1 MNIYSKL
8 LKQLNMCGHAVLV
21 TDYPTSDT
29 SDGTAAS
36 AVCHQ
41 TSRKTILSAVPGQMK
56 PDNGTILPVSGS
68 SASCSSVCGTLPPIN
83 TTLAQTALSEGSP
96 VLDRDHG
103 HIRLLEP
110 FSRKERLLILGGD
123 HVGLA
128 LAEFAAKTGFSV
140 YVADDRPCFANQL
153 RFPWAE
159 EVYCM
164 DFPAAIQAFQP
175 DTQDYIAVLTRG
187 HRHDADCLTALSH
200 CPVPTYLG
208 MIGSRRRVKE
218 LKTHLEETEHL
229 SHEWLESI
237 HTPIG
242 LAIKAV
248 TPEEIAISIL
258 AELILTKRTL
268 RPDHIAPSDADLD
281 VIAALADPPAN
292 RTDLKK
298 ALVTIVETKGPTPRK
313 AGANMIVYEDGT
325 VFGTIGGGCAEAGL
339 VQTAREVMRSGSYQ
353 FCKVDMTGEVAAE
366 EGVVCGGWMMMALRP
381 QLAGSEMRDFTEIIH
396 PQTRWIAHSVY

>member
-1 MNIYSKL
+1 MNIYSQL
-8 LKQLNMCGHAVLV
+8 LEQLNMCGHAVLV
-21 TDYPTSDT
+21 TDYPALDA
-29 SDGTAAS
+29 SDGTPAS
-36 AVCHQ
+36 AAPSGDRP
-41 TSRKTILSAVPGQMK
+41 TIRKTILSTVPKQVTSG
-56 PDNGTILPVSGS
+56 DGTISPISGS
-68 SASCSSVCGTLPPIN
+68 SVCNISPSADAALI
-83 TTLAQTALSEGSP
+83 QTALSEGHP
-96 VLDRDHG
+96 VLDREHE

-110 FSRKERLLILGGD
+110 FTRKERLLILGGG

-140 YVADDRPCFANQL
+140 YVADDRPSFANQL

-159 EVYCM
+159 QVFCM

-175 DTQDYIAVLTRG
+175 DTQDYIAILTRG
-187 HRHDADCLTALSH
+187 HRHDADCLIALSH
-200 CPVPTYLG
+200 CPVPAYLG

-218 LKTHLEETEHL
+218 LKAHLEETEHL

-268 RPDHIAPSDADLD
+268 RPDHMAPSDADLD
-281 VIAALADPPAN
+281 VIAALAAPPVN
-292 RTDLKK
+292 RADLKK
-298 ALVTIVETKGPTPRK
+298 ALVTIVETKGSTPRK

-339 VQTAREVMRSGSYQ
+339 IQTAREVIRNGNYR
-353 FCKVDMTGEVAAE
+353 FCKVDMTGEVAEE
-366 EGVVCGGWMMMALRP
+366 EGMVCGGWMTVVIEAL
-381 QLAGSEMRDFTEIIH
+381 S
-396 PQTRWIAHSVY
+396 

>member
-1 MNIYSKL
+1 MISLEERMNIYSQL
-8 LKQLNMCGHAVLV
+8 LEQLNMCGHAVLV
-21 TDYPTSDT
+21 TDYPALDAN
-29 SDGTAAS
+29 DGTPAS
-36 AVCHQ
+36 ATPAGDRPAIH
-41 TSRKTILSAVPGQMK
+41 KTILSTVPAQVASG
-56 PDNGTILPVSGS
+56 DGTISPVSGS
-68 SASCSSVCGTLPPIN
+68 SVCGISPSADTA
-83 TTLAQTALSEGSP
+83 LAQTALSEGHP
-96 VLDRDHG
+96 VLDRDHE

-110 FSRKERLLILGGD
+110 FSRKERLLILGGG

-140 YVADDRPCFANQL
+140 YVADDRPSFANQL

-187 HRHDADCLTALSH
+187 HRHDADCLTALSR

-268 RPDHIAPSDADLD
+268 LPDHIAPSDVDLD
-281 VIAALADPPAN
+281 VIAALAEPPAN
-292 RTDLKK
+292 RADLKK
-298 ALVTIVETKGPTPRK
+298 ALVTIVETKGSTPRK
-313 AGANMIVYEDGT
+313 AGANMIVYGDGT

-339 VQTAREVMRSGSYQ
+339 IQTARDVIRNGDYR
-353 FCKVDMTGEVAAE
+353 FCKVDMTGEVAEE
-366 EGVVCGGWMMMALRP
+366 EGMVCGGWMTVVIEAL
-381 QLAGSEMRDFTEIIH
+381 S
-396 PQTRWIAHSVY
+396 

>member
-1 MNIYSKL
+1 
-8 LKQLNMCGHAVLV
+8 
-21 TDYPTSDT
+21 
-29 SDGTAAS
+29 
-36 AVCHQ
+36 
-41 TSRKTILSAVPGQMK
+41 
-56 PDNGTILPVSGS
+56 
-68 SASCSSVCGTLPPIN
+68 
-83 TTLAQTALSEGSP
+83 
-96 VLDRDHG
+96 
-103 HIRLLEP
+103 
-110 FSRKERLLILGGD
+110 
-123 HVGLA
+123 
-128 LAEFAAKTGFSV
+128 
-140 YVADDRPCFANQL
+140 
-153 RFPWAE
+153 
-159 EVYCM
+159 M

-292 RTDLKK
+292 RTDLKARSPSWK
-298 ALVTIVETKGPTPRK
+298 PGQPRRRSK
-313 AGANMIVYEDGT
+313 YDRMRTEPV
-325 VFGTIGGGCAEAGL
+325 GTIKGAEAGL
-339 VQTAREVMRSGSYQ
+339 VQIVREV
-353 FCKVDMTGEVAAE
+353 T
-366 EGVVCGGWMMMALRP
+366 
-381 QLAGSEMRDFTEIIH
+381 
-396 PQTRWIAHSVY
+396 

>member
-1 MNIYSKL
+1 MNIYSQL
-8 LKQLNMCGHAVLV
+8 LKQLNMCGHAILV
-21 TDYPTSDT
+21 TDYPASDT

-36 AVCHQ
+36 ETPAGDRA
-41 TSRKTILSAVPGQMK
+41 TIRKAILSVVPGQTK
-56 PDNGTILPVSGS
+56 PDNETISPVSGS
-68 SASCSSVCGTLPPIN
+68 SASCSSACSTLPPIN
-83 TTLAQTALSEGSP
+83 TTLAQTALSEGRP

-110 FSRKERLLILGGD
+110 FSRKERLLILGGG

-140 YVADDRPCFANQL
+140 YVADDRPSFANQL

-187 HRHDADCLTALSH
+187 HRHDADCLIALSR
-200 CPVPTYLG
+200 CPVPAYLG

-218 LKTHLEETEHL
+218 LKAHLEETEHL

-281 VIAALADPPAN
+281 VITALADPPAN

-298 ALVTIVETKGPTPRK
+298 ALVTIVETKGSTPRK

-339 VQTAREVMRSGSYQ
+339 VQTARAVIRSGSYQ
-353 FCKVDMTGEVAAE
+353 FCKVDMTGEVAEE
-366 EGVVCGGWMMMALRP
+366 EGMVCGGWMMVVIEAL
-381 QLAGSEMRDFTEIIH
+381 
-396 PQTRWIAHSVY
+396 

>member
-1 MNIYSKL
+1 
-8 LKQLNMCGHAVLV
+8 MCGHAILV
-21 TDYPTSDT
+21 TDYPASDT

-36 AVCHQ
+36 A
-41 TSRKTILSAVPGQMK
+41 TPAGDRPTIRKTILSAVPGQMK
-56 PDNGTILPVSGS
+56 PDNETISPVSGS

-110 FSRKERLLILGGD
+110 FSRKERLLILGGG

-140 YVADDRPCFANQL
+140 YVADDRPSFANQL

-187 HRHDADCLTALSH
+187 HRHDADCLIALSR
-200 CPVPTYLG
+200 CPVPAYLG

-218 LKTHLEETEHL
+218 LKAHLEETEHL

-248 TPEEIAISIL
+248 TPEEIAISSL

-268 RPDHIAPSDADLD
+268 RPDHIAPSDADLN
-281 VIAALADPPAN
+281 VITALADPPAN

-298 ALVTIVETKGPTPRK
+298 ALVTIVETKGSTPRK

-339 VQTAREVMRSGSYQ
+339 IQTARAVIRSGSYQ
-353 FCKVDMTGEVAAE
+353 FCKVDMTGEVAEE
-366 EGVVCGGWMMMALRP
+366 EGMVCGGWMMVVIEAL
-381 QLAGSEMRDFTEIIH
+381 
-396 PQTRWIAHSVY
+396 

>member
-1 MNIYSKL
+1 MNIYSQL

-36 AVCHQ
+36 A
-41 TSRKTILSAVPGQMK
+41 TPASDRATIRKTIFSVVPGQMK
-56 PDNGTILPVSGS
+56 PDNETISPVSGS
-68 SASCSSVCGTLPPIN
+68 SASCSSACSTLPPIS
-83 TTLAQTALSEGSP
+83 TTLAQTALSEGRP

-110 FSRKERLLILGGD
+110 FSCKERLLILGGG

-140 YVADDRPCFANQL
+140 YVADDRPSFANQL

-164 DFPAAIQAFQP
+164 DFPATIQAFQP

-187 HRHDADCLTALSH
+187 HRHDADCLTALSR

-218 LKTHLEETEHL
+218 LKAHLEETEHL

-292 RTDLKK
+292 RTNLKK
-298 ALVTIVETKGPTPRK
+298 ALVTIVETKSSTPRK

-339 VQTAREVMRSGSYQ
+339 VQTAREVIQSGSYQ
-353 FCKVDMTGEVAAE
+353 FCKVDMTGEVAEE
-366 EGVVCGGWMMMALRP
+366 EGMVCGGWMTVVIEAL
-381 QLAGSEMRDFTEIIH
+381 
-396 PQTRWIAHSVY
+396 

>member
-1 MNIYSKL
+1 MNIYSQL
-8 LKQLNMCGHAVLV
+8 LKQLNMCGHAILV
-21 TDYPTSDT
+21 TDYPASDT

-36 AVCHQ
+36 ATPAGDRPTIH
-41 TSRKTILSAVPGQMK
+41 KTIFSFVSGQMK
-56 PDNGTILPVSGS
+56 PDNETISPVSGS
-68 SASCSSVCGTLPPIN
+68 SASCSSACSTLPPIN
-83 TTLAQTALSEGSP
+83 TTLAQTALSEGRP

-110 FSRKERLLILGGD
+110 FSRKERLLILGGG

-140 YVADDRPCFANQL
+140 YVADDRPSFANQL

-187 HRHDADCLTALSH
+187 HRHDADCLTALSR

-218 LKTHLEETEHL
+218 LKAHLEETEHL

-281 VIAALADPPAN
+281 VITALADPPAN

-298 ALVTIVETKGPTPRK
+298 ALVTIVETKGSTPRK

-353 FCKVDMTGEVAAE
+353 FCKVDMTGEVAAD
-366 EGVVCGGWMMMALRP
+366 R
-381 QLAGSEMRDFTEIIH
+381 RDA
-396 PQTRWIAHSVY
+396 P

>member
-21 TDYPTSDT
+21 TDYPSSDT

-298 ALVTIVETKGPTPRK
+298 ALATIVETKGSTPRK
-313 AGANMIVYEDGT
+313 AGANMIVYEDGCRRR
-325 VFGTIGGGCAEAGL
+325 GGVRRMDDDGSASSTCRIRNERFHRNNSSANKMDSTFSIL
-339 VQTAREVMRSGSYQ
+339 TQTAPHHAYQVPLCVRTGPSISSNIVATDGS
-353 FCKVDMTGEVAAE
+353 
-366 EGVVCGGWMMMALRP
+366 
-381 QLAGSEMRDFTEIIH
+381 AGSILF
-396 PQTRWIAHSVY
+396 PS

>member
-1 MNIYSKL
+1 MISLEERMNIYSQL
-8 LKQLNMCGHAVLV
+8 LEQLNMCGHAVLV
-21 TDYPTSDT
+21 TDYPALDT
-29 SDGTAAS
+29 IDGAPAS
-36 AVCHQ
+36 ATPAGDRPAIH
-41 TSRKTILSAVPGQMK
+41 KTILSTVPAQVASG
-56 PDNGTILPVSGS
+56 DGTISPVSGS
-68 SASCSSVCGTLPPIN
+68 SVCNISPSADAALI
-83 TTLAQTALSEGSP
+83 QTALSEGHP
-96 VLDRDHG
+96 ILDRDHE

-110 FSRKERLLILGGD
+110 FTRKERLLILGGG

-140 YVADDRPCFANQL
+140 YVADDRPSFANQL

-159 EVYCM
+159 QVFCM

-175 DTQDYIAVLTRG
+175 DTQDYIAILTRG
-187 HRHDADCLTALSH
+187 HRHDADCLIALSH
-200 CPVPTYLG
+200 CPVPAYLG

-218 LKTHLEETEHL
+218 LKAHLEETEHL

-268 RPDHIAPSDADLD
+268 RPDHMAPSDADLD
-281 VIAALADPPAN
+281 VIAALAAPPVN
-292 RTDLKK
+292 RADLKK
-298 ALVTIVETKGPTPRK
+298 ALVTIVETKGSTPRK

-339 VQTAREVMRSGSYQ
+339 IQTARAVIRSGSYQ
-353 FCKVDMTGEVAAE
+353 FCKVDMTGEVAEE
-366 EGVVCGGWMMMALRP
+366 EGMVCGGWMTVVIEAL
-381 QLAGSEMRDFTEIIH
+381 
-396 PQTRWIAHSVY
+396 

>member
-1 MNIYSKL
+1 MNLYSKL

-21 TDYPTSDT
+21 TDYPSSDT

-41 TSRKTILSAVPGQMK
+41 TSRKTILSVVPGQMK

-96 VLDRDHG
+96 ALDRDHG

-110 FSRKERLLILGGD
+110 FSRKERLLILGGG

-298 ALVTIVETKGPTPRK
+298 PWSPSWEPK
-313 AGANMIVYEDGT
+313 AQPLGKPEQI
-325 VFGTIGGGCAEAGL
+325 
-339 VQTAREVMRSGSYQ
+339 
-353 FCKVDMTGEVAAE
+353 
-366 EGVVCGGWMMMALRP
+366 
-381 QLAGSEMRDFTEIIH
+381 
-396 PQTRWIAHSVY
+396 

>member
-21 TDYPTSDT
+21 TDYPSSDT

-298 ALVTIVETKGPTPRK
+298 ALATIVETKGSTPRK

-325 VFGTIGGGCAEAGL
+325 VFGTIGG
-339 VQTAREVMRSGSYQ
+339 
-353 FCKVDMTGEVAAE
+353 
-366 EGVVCGGWMMMALRP
+366 
-381 QLAGSEMRDFTEIIH
+381 EIG
-396 PQTRWIAHSVY
+396 RAHV